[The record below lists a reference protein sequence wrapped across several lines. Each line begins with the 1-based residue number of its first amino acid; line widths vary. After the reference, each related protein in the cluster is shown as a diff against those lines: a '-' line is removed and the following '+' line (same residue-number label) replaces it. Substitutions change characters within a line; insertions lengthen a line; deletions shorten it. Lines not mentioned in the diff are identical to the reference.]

1 MCYLVKELKAMTE
14 KSSVS
19 IRFREQAAVG
29 VLCGGYA
36 KEHSRAA
43 NQKADCHTGPS
54 PLFGDEA
61 LRRQRPVG
69 EPESHVNGIAFHG
82 NAKKGPHK
90 DVRQVRWH
98 RG

>member
-1 MCYLVKELKAMTE
+1 MLIIPQAILWRKVWVDFKIALDKDTPLCYLVKELKAMTE

-54 PLFGDEA
+54 PFLGKRICGGSA
-61 LRRQRPVG
+61 R
-69 EPESHVNGIAFHG
+69 
-82 NAKKGPHK
+82 
-90 DVRQVRWH
+90 
-98 RG
+98 